1 MTDIATIEPAALVA
15 GDTWSWQ
22 RTLSDYPAGTWTLT
36 YYLRGVN
43 GEASFAAAASGGD
56 HLVTVAKATTA
67 AYKAGDYE
75 LVGIVDNGSSRYTVI
90 RQSFTIKPD
99 PTQTGAGFDARGHSR
114 KVLEAIQAVIESRA
128 TKDQEEYTIAGR
140 SLKRTPLP
148 ELIKLL
154 NFYETRVA
162 GEQAAENLAKGTG
175 RPRVIQVRG

>member
-22 RTLSDYPAGTWTLT
+22 RTLSDYPASTWTLT

-75 LVGIVDNGSSRYTVI
+75 MLGLVTDGTSRYTVY
-90 RQSFTIKPD
+90 RGRFTIQPD
-99 PTQTGAGFDARGHSR
+99 PANIGAGHDPRSHSR
-114 KVLEAIQAVIESRA
+114 KVYEAIQAVIEKRA
-128 TKDQEEYTIAGR
+128 TKDQQEYMIAGR
-140 SLKRTPLP
+140 KLVMTPLP
-148 ELIKLL
+148 ELMKML
-154 NFYETRVA
+154 NFYESRVA
-162 GEQAAENLAKGTG
+162 GEVAAENLSKGVG
-175 RPRVIQVRG
+175 RPTGLQVRM